1 MKVGD
6 NYPNWLWKQKDKKKQ
21 KEKEKYTPKRR
32 IKKEKNPGT

>member
-1 MKVGD
+1 MEAKR
-6 NYPNWLWKQKDKKKQ
+6 LKKQ